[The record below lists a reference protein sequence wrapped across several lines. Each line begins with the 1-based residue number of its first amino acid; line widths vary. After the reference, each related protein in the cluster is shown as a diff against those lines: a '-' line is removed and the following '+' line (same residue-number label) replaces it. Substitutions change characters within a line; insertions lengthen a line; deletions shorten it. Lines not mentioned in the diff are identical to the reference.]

1 MLVRKMGEKILL
13 GLVLLFWPVPGCQAA
28 EYSLTPAVEDTFR
41 SLVGSAAV
49 QQGLQFIA
57 ADDANTLKDQRTI
70 CEIPAPPFQE
80 KMRGE
85 YYRQRLTELG
95 LQNVTMDAAGNV
107 YGTRP
112 GVGKG
117 PRLLV
122 CAHLDTVFPA
132 GTSTAVREQDGRLYA
147 PGIADDSRGLA
158 ALLSVIRAFNA
169 SGVKTVGDIL
179 FCGNVGEEGLGDL
192 RGVKALFRNMNNVD
206 GFITVDG
213 TSVQRITFAA
223 TGSHR
228 YEISYHGPGG
238 HSFGAFGLPSAIHAM
253 GRAIAGISDVV
264 TPQDP
269 KTTFTVG
276 TVSGGT
282 SVNSIA
288 ADAKMLLD
296 MRSNSEDEL
305 LKLEE
310 KVLDIV
316 RVAATTENDRWGSD
330 KITVD
335 VNLVGDRPAGVQP
348 ADSPIVQ
355 AAWAAT
361 LAVGHEP
368 RLSPPSST
376 DANVPISLG
385 IPAVVLGGGGTEGEN
400 HSPTEWF
407 DPKAAYLGPQKV
419 YLTIIGLVGAN
430 GISSPLLPKQ

>member
-1 MLVRKMGEKILL
+1 MSVRKTAGKIIGCLVGLL
-13 GLVLLFWPVPGCQAA
+13 LITAAGGAA
-28 EYSLTPAVEDTFR
+28 EYSLSPAAEDAYR
-41 SLVGSAAV
+41 VLGSSAAV
-49 QQGLQFIA
+49 QQGMRFIM

-80 KMRGE
+80 KVRAE
-85 YYRQRLTELG
+85 YYRKRLMELG
-95 LQNVTMDAAGNV
+95 LKNVTLDTAGNV
-107 YGTRP
+107 YGVRP
-112 GVGKG
+112 GTGKG

-132 GTSTAVREQDGRLYA
+132 GVSTVVRERDGKLFA

-169 SGVKTVGDIL
+169 SGVKTAGDIV

-192 RGVKALFRNMNNVD
+192 RGVKALFENMKDID

-213 TSVQRITFAA
+213 TGAQRITFEA

-228 YEISYHGPGG
+228 YEISYAGPGG
-238 HSFGAFGLPSAIHAM
+238 HSFGAFGAPSAIHAL
-253 GRAIAGISDVV
+253 GRAIAGIAEVIP
-264 TPQDP
+264 PQKP

-276 TVSGGT
+276 VVNGGT

-296 MRSNSEDEL
+296 MRSNSEEEL
-305 LKLEE
+305 GKLE
-310 KVLDIV
+310 DIILGIA
-316 RVAATTENDRWGSD
+316 RNAASEENARWQSD
-330 KITVD
+330 KIQVD
-335 VNLVGDRPAGVQP
+335 IKLVGDRPAGGQS
-348 ADSPIVQ
+348 ADSPVIQ

-361 LAVGHEP
+361 LAVGCQP

-385 IPAVVLGGGGTEGEN
+385 IPAVVLGGGGHDGEN

-407 DPKAAYLGPQKV
+407 DPQNAYQGPQKV
-419 YLTIIGLVGAN
+419 YLTILGLVGLEGGSA
-430 GISSPLLPKQ
+430 PLLPRR